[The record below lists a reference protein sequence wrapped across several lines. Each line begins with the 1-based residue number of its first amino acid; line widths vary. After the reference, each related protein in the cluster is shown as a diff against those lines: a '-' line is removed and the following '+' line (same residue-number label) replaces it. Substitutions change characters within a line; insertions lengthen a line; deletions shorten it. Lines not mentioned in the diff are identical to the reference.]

1 MKYRNTLSSLAIF
14 LSSALLL
21 SGCLTG
27 KLHHQPTKGYSDT
40 FSSVLI
46 SANEKTLVVI
56 TPQYHY
62 IFPAPA
68 PLVGMLKSP
77 VHKAVT
83 AKMNSFVLS
92 SGNRISGDIELCLA
106 NASESVA
113 IEAVKKIGFKKVGE
127 HSGYCSSTRLKGER
141 YSAGELA
148 VSDNYKLNQAYSV
161 YVQVEPGALTKGA
174 KLALTPVTLALDG
187 TLIIAGSPLLLA
199 YIIVLLNSEA
209 PIH

>member
-1 MKYRNTLSSLAIF
+1 MQHHNTLRTIAVF

-21 SGCLTG
+21 SGCITG
-27 KLHHQPTKGYSDT
+27 KLHDQPTKRYSDT

-46 SANEKTLVVI
+46 SADEKTLVVI

-62 IFPAPA
+62 IFPAPSQ
-68 PLVGMLKSP
+68 LVGVLKSP
-77 VHKAVT
+77 VHKAIT
-83 AKMNSFVLS
+83 AKMDSFVLS
-92 SGNRISGDIELCLA
+92 SGNRIAGNIELCLPI
-106 NASESVA
+106 ASDGVA
-113 IEAVKKIGFKKVGE
+113 IEAAKKIGFKAAGE
-127 HSGYCSSTRLKGER
+127 HSGYCSSARLKGKR

-148 VSDNYKLNQAYSV
+148 VNDTYKLNQTYSV
-161 YVQVEPGALTKGA
+161 YVKVEPGVLETGT

-199 YIIVLLNSEA
+199 YIVLLLNAEA